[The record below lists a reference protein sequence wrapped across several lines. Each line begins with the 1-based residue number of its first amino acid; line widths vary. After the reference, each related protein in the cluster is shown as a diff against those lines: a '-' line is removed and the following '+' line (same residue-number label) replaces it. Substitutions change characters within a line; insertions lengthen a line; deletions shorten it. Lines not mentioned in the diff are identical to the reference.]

1 MKKLIILFLLIASV
15 AKAGSKDSM
24 MFKKY
29 EPVNKI
35 NLHLNASGHNYH
47 EDNSQLGTVF
57 LVGGLA
63 FITAAILEGNAN
75 YTTYSNSGSYHSSS
89 TTKPFWQQTPRQIM
103 LVTGIGFT
111 LTGGLLMIRK

>member
-1 MKKLIILFLLIASV
+1 MKKLIILFLLIASI

-35 NLHLNASGHNYH
+35 NLHLQATHSNYT
-47 EDNSQLGTVF
+47 DDTKKLGTVF
-57 LVGGLA
+57 FLAGLA
-63 FITAAILEGNAN
+63 FTTAAILEGNAN